1 MRRLAVLLPLLLPAT
16 AQAQEQPRSEPTAR
30 TVTVTATATAERPP
44 DQALL
49 SLAVEST
56 GRTAQTASQA
66 NAEKMEALVSALRRA
81 GIPGDRIRTTSYQ
94 LHPEYATPRP
104 GSDHE
109 PEITGYRAMNMVQ
122 VEIDQIDRVGAV
134 IDAAIGTGANRIA
147 GLHFRLRDPEPARR
161 DALRNAALAARAQ
174 AEALASAAGQRLGP
188 LLALSTGPITP
199 PPRPFLA
206 AEARAL
212 AVDVAS
218 TPIEPGTLTVT
229 ATVTAVY
236 QLEAP

>member
-16 AQAQEQPRSEPTAR
+16 AQAQEQPRWEPTAR
-30 TVTVTATATAERPP
+30 TVTVTATGTAERPP

-56 GRTAQTASQA
+56 GRTAQAASQA

-104 GSDHE
+104 GSDRE

-147 GLHFRLRDPEPARR
+147 GLQFRLRDPEPARR
-161 DALRNAALAARAQ
+161 EALRNATLAARAQ

-199 PPRPFLA
+199 PPRPFMA

-218 TPIEPGTLTVT
+218 TPIEPGTLTMT
-229 ATVTAVY
+229 ATVSAVY